1 MFTGII
7 EELGAIRRIA
17 PARDGSRLE
26 ISCRTVIGDAKRG
39 DSISVNGVCLTI
51 VDRDADW
58 FAADIS
64 AETLR
69 RTSLSRARAGMRVNL
84 ERPVMLSSQFGQLG
98 RLGGHLVQGHVDGTG
113 KFAEARAEG
122 EGWIVRIEFPIE
134 LGRYI
139 VEKGSIA
146 VDGIS
151 LTVAAL
157 GEDWFEIAI
166 IPHTWKVTNLSAL
179 EPDAEVNLEVD
190 IIAKYVEK
198 LTQAYQK
205 GQGGGLTLEKL
216 GELGY

>member
-17 PARDGSRLE
+17 PAREGSRLE
-26 ISCRTVIGDAKRG
+26 ISCRTVIGEAKRG

-58 FAADIS
+58 FAADVS

-84 ERPVMLSSQFGQLG
+84 ERPVMLSSQFG

-122 EGWIVRIEFPIE
+122 EGWIVRIEFPAE
-134 LGRYI
+134 LGRYL

-179 EPDAEVNLEVD
+179 ERGAEVNLEVD
-190 IIAKYVEK
+190 IIAKYVER
-198 LTQAYQK
+198 LTQAHHK
-205 GQGGGLTLEKL
+205 IPGGGLTLEKL